1 MEAGSANHFIQVG
14 SHAVQ
19 CNRYQRFPFSSI
31 NQNMPNRATLK
42 DIAHETGFSIMTVSQ
57 VLNGK
62 ENHASEKNRQLIR
75 DVASRLNY
83 LPNLN
88 ARRLVTSKNNIIG
101 LLIDYKAPSFH
112 QEVMIHLEE
121 LTVASGRRLQIGM
134 SHDDFKS
141 LSSYI
146 DDFRGNGISSVIC
159 LGHSYPA
166 FGFKIPPLLEPFDRV
181 VFLEKPSTASR
192 FPYVAVDHFQNFYV
206 LTAAM
211 LRKGF
216 RRIVSIRANY
226 QDSAFCEARNG
237 MAKAYE
243 DAKLPFEEDFW
254 CVAPTD
260 GNLSQ
265 EDAAINLRM
274 GLLQKP
280 DVLILSNDI
289 SVLRT
294 QRLLSQQGIR
304 VPNDIALFSASQSN
318 LAEISSPTISGIDY
332 NAQRLADSLFKTLLK
347 GNDASNF
354 EGLNQLIPSI
364 LNWRES
370 CPLQ

>member
-1 MEAGSANHFIQVG
+1 MS
-14 SHAVQ
+14 
-19 CNRYQRFPFSSI
+19 
-31 NQNMPNRATLK
+31 NRATLK

-75 DVASRLNY
+75 EVARRLNY

-88 ARRLVTSKNNIIG
+88 ARRLVTKKSNIIG
-101 LLIDYKAPSFH
+101 LLIDYKAPSFY
-112 QEVMIHLEE
+112 QEVMIHLEN
-121 LTVASGRRLQIGM
+121 LTVTSGHRLQIGM
-134 SHDDFKS
+134 SHDNFKS
-141 LSSYI
+141 ISSYI
-146 DDFRGNGISSVIC
+146 DDFRGNGITSMIC
-159 LGHSYPA
+159 LGHSYPD

-181 VFLEKPSTASR
+181 VFLEKPSAASR
-192 FPYVAVDHFQNFYV
+192 FPYVAVDHFRNFYK

-211 LRKGF
+211 LQTGF
-216 RRIVSIRANY
+216 RRIICIRSNY

-237 MAKAYE
+237 MMKAYE

-254 CVAPTD
+254 CVTPCD
-260 GNLSQ
+260 GYLSQ
-265 EDAAINLRM
+265 ENAEFNLRI
-274 GLLQKP
+274 GLSKKP

-294 QRLLSQQGIR
+294 QRLLSRQGIR

-318 LAEISSPTISGIDY
+318 LAEITSPTISGIDY
-332 NAQRLADSLFKTLLK
+332 DAQRLADSLFKTLLRE
-347 GNDASNF
+347 NDKSNL

>member
-1 MEAGSANHFIQVG
+1 MSK
-14 SHAVQ
+14 
-19 CNRYQRFPFSSI
+19 
-31 NQNMPNRATLK
+31 RATLK
-42 DIAHETGFSIMTVSQ
+42 DIARETGFSIMTVSQ

-75 DVASRLNY
+75 DVANRLNY

-101 LLIDYKAPSFH
+101 LLIDYKAPAFN
-112 QEVMIHLEE
+112 QEVMIHLEK

-141 LSSYI
+141 LSGYI
-146 DDFRGNGISSVIC
+146 NDFRGNGISNVIC
-159 LGHSYPA
+159 LGHSYPD

-181 VFLEKPSTASR
+181 VFLEKPSAASR
-192 FPYVAVDHFQNFYV
+192 FPYVAVDHFQNFYE

-211 LRKGF
+211 LRKGY
-216 RRIVSIRANY
+216 RRIVCIRSNY

-237 MAKAYE
+237 MMKAYE

-254 CVAPTD
+254 CVTPTD
-260 GNLSQ
+260 GYLSQ
-265 EDAAINLRM
+265 ENAAFNLRM
-274 GLLQKP
+274 GLSKRP

-294 QRLLSQQGIR
+294 QRLLSQQGFR
-304 VPNDIALFSASQSN
+304 VPDDIALFSASQSE
-318 LAEISSPTISGIDY
+318 LAEITSPTIAGIDY

-347 GNDASNF
+347 ENDASSQ
-354 EGLNQLIPSI
+354 EELNQLIPSV